1 MNNDAIWQA
10 IEDLAAMRRISCSR
24 LAQLGGLDATTFNK
38 SKRYTRDGKARW
50 VSMQSLAK
58 VLDAIGMDLSYFAGF
73 VDGQKN
79 NAAAQ

>member
-38 SKRYTRDGKARW
+38 SKRYTPDGKPRW
-50 VSMQSLAK
+50 PSLSSVAK
-58 VLDAIGMDLSYFAGF
+58 VLRATGTTWEEFVRLIPRDDA
-73 VDGQKN
+73 
-79 NAAAQ
+79 